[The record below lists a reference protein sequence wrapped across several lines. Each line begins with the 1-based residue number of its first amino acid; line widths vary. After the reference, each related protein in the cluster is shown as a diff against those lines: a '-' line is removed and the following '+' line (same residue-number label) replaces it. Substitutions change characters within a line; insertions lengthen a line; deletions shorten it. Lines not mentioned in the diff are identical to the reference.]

1 MENDVKDNV
10 ISLEQILTSL
20 LSRLSDIVYTNT
32 VACRIFIHDKG
43 FCVKMR
49 LS

>member
-32 VACRIFIHDKG
+32 VHVVSLYTIRDF
-43 FCVKMR
+43 V
-49 LS
+49 